1 MAFEKITQQDLAG
14 KGNLGRP
21 DTPGVDTA
29 EMQRILDEIPREVI
43 VPKFNALIDA
53 MEEKEL
59 GEAVVSAEIRRLRVN
74 GDGQLE
80 VSYDGESYETTGSGG
95 HLVVDENGERL
106 PQRGRLQFRNAV
118 VEDFAG
124 MTVVTAK
131 QGETGA
137 TGPQGPAGPQ
147 GEQGERGLTGPQG
160 ATGPQGPQGVQG
172 EQGIPGPQ
180 GETGATG
187 PQGPTGAQGPQGL
200 QGPRGDVG
208 PTGAQGPTG
217 ATGPQGPQGVQGPIG
232 PQGPQGIQGPIGPT
246 GETGPQGPV
255 GATGP
260 TGPQGPQG
268 EKGEPGKDGA
278 SFSILGRYDDLE
290 ALEAAHP
297 AGEKGDAWAVGSVEE
312 NEIFVWSDAGWE
324 SIGSMQGP
332 PGEQGPMGPQGPQ
345 GATGEMGPQGPA
357 GPVGPQGE
365 QGPQGEVGP
374 QGEAGPQGETGPTGP
389 QGPQGE
395 TGPAGPQGPQGDP
408 GIQGPMGPQGEK
420 GDTGP
425 QGERGPQG
433 IQGPQGVQGPKGDTG
448 EQGERGPTG
457 PQGPQGERGPTGPQG
472 PQGEQG
478 PAGVIQSV
486 NGKSGVAITLSASE
500 VGALAAG
507 GTAVAAKTAAAC
519 TGNAA
524 SATKLATSRKI
535 GNASF
540 NGSADITLAQMGAQ
554 PVLSV
559 VTEDITSSCT
569 GTNLD
574 IRFVHHQQYGKL
586 HILYIEA
593 DNTAAEGTWTVN
605 IAFPERLNIPSR
617 KSFHILATG
626 SGYLSP
632 DYYPVVAENGSIEHN
647 KLYFRCTSSFLKLN
661 IKFEISVV
669 YMEP

>member
-1 MAFEKITQQDLAG
+1 MSFSDHKITGYEDSISAL
-14 KGNLGRP
+14 P
-21 DTPGVDTA
+21 DKIENKAAWLKAKFDARTDK
-29 EMQRILDEIPREVI
+29 EV
-43 VPKFNALIDA
+43 KEKHNALIDA

-297 AGEKGDAWAVGSVEE
+297 AGAKGDAWAVGSVEE
-312 NEIFVWSDAGWE
+312 NEIFVWSDEGWE

-374 QGEAGPQGETGPTGP
+374 QGEAGPQGETGQTGP

-408 GIQGPMGPQGEK
+408 GIQGPQGPQGEK

-448 EQGERGPTG
+448 ETGERGPTG

-524 SATKLATSRKI
+524 SASKLATSRKI

-540 NGSADITLAQMGAQ
+540 NGSADITLAQMGAAEAALFSA
-554 PVLSV
+554 PVWV
-559 VTEDITSSCT
+559 HHTATYNT
-569 GTNLD
+569 GTGVVD
-574 IRFVHHQQYGKL
+574 YIQIGKFVFIAVQMTLSKALAAKSILALEYNSSSPLWPKPAENSSSYGL
-586 HILYIEA
+586 GCASLSQAQSWINGADGNIIFRIIEA
-593 DNTAAEGTWTVN
+593 AN
-605 IAFPERLNIPSR
+605 
-617 KSFHILATG
+617 
-626 SGYLSP
+626 SGASYWASGF
-632 DYYPVVAENGSIEHN
+632 Y
-647 KLYFRCTSSFLKLN
+647 
-661 IKFEISVV
+661 IS
-669 YMEP
+669 E

>member
-160 ATGPQGPQGVQG
+160 ATGPQGPQGAQG
-172 EQGIPGPQ
+172 EQGIP
-180 GETGATG
+180 
-187 PQGPTGAQGPQGL
+187 
-200 QGPRGDVG
+200 
-208 PTGAQGPTG
+208 
-217 ATGPQGPQGVQGPIG
+217 GPQGPQGVQGPIG

-290 ALEAAHP
+290 ALTAAHP

-374 QGEAGPQGETGPTGP
+374 QGEAGPPGETGPTGP

-408 GIQGPMGPQGEK
+408 GIQGPQGPQGEK

-535 GNASF
+535 GNAGF
-540 NGSADITLAQMGAQ
+540 NGTADITLAQMGAAEAAKNI
-554 PVLSV
+554 VALS
-559 VTEDITSSCT
+559 
-569 GTNLD
+569 
-574 IRFVHHQQYGKL
+574 Q
-586 HILYIEA
+586 
-593 DNTAAEGTWTVN
+593 NTAELGNGLVIEWGEMSKTFSVN
-605 IAFPERLNIPSR
+605 RQSGGLFI
-617 KSFHILATG
+617 SFG
-626 SGYLSP
+626 SSGFNF
-632 DYYPVVAENGSIEHN
+632 V
-647 KLYFRCTSSFLKLN
+647 SSFAAPPMVFLN
-661 IKFEISVV
+661 FSDSTSYAGVFAADVTKNGVTSITVYRGTALDSVSGRV
-669 YMEP
+669 SYIAIGTKA